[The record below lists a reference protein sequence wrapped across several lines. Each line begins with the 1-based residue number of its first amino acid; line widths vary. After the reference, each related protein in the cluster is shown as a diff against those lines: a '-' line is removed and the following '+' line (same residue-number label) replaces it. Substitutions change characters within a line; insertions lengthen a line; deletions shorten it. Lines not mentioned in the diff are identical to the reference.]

1 MMKPLIKKKIVV
13 DINDFSVKEI
23 FDCNASLSSYH
34 AVEFL
39 MDTNIKVC
47 LIQADL
53 AEDAENVAKVF
64 KIRCKDTDTV
74 QLVNFDLWLT
84 DNKIVSELYSPFGDI
99 DDTYIIGKFYDWLDL
114 PNSNRVIVYGTS
126 VKCLFGYFLAIAKTF
141 KEDMHTK
148 NFLKNNGMLILNY
161 YDKNFIMRIYHWL
174 ICDQYENM
182 MRKIIAYGDE
192 LDVME
197 AEYQMDINEHKG

>member
-13 DINDFSVKEI
+13 DINDFSINEI
-23 FDCNASLSSYH
+23 FDCNASMNSYH

-39 MDTNIKVC
+39 IDTNIKVC

-53 AEDAENVAKVF
+53 NEDAENAAKVF

-74 QLVNFDLWLT
+74 QLVNFDLWLN
-84 DNKIVSELYSPFGDI
+84 DNKIANELYSPFGYI
-99 DDTYIIGKFYDWLDL
+99 DDTYILGKFYDWLDL

-126 VKCLFGYFLAIAKTF
+126 VKCLFGYFLTIAKTF
-141 KEDMHTK
+141 KDDIHTK
-148 NFLKNNGMLILNY
+148 IFLENNGMAILNY

-174 ICDQYENM
+174 ICDPYENM
-182 MRKIIAYGDE
+182 MRKIIAYGNE

-197 AEYQMDINEHKG
+197 AEYQMDITEHKG